1 LVLSA
6 ALAVMLFAACSGSVA
21 NTPSDAGDELDA
33 ADASHPH
40 DASSPS
46 DAAVDAPIDA
56 LAACDLYPLSG
67 TACNSLPLFDAP
79 VVEPECATGSE
90 PTPTGGA
97 IANGVYILQ
106 SSAYYGGCPGTTT
119 LQTTWSLCN
128 AQWESA
134 QQTNGIDVPLNALAS
149 IDPTSATVSLTIVCP
164 MPNAA
169 TYGYDATPTTL
180 ALHVPVD
187 SYVRVDTFTLMQ

>member
-1 LVLSA
+1 VRDRLR
-6 ALAVMLFAACSGSVA
+6 
-21 NTPSDAGDELDA
+21 
-33 ADASHPH
+33 ADADGRGDRERRLHP
-40 DASSPS
+40 
-46 DAAVDAPIDA
+46 
-56 LAACDLYPLSG
+56 
-67 TACNSLPLFDAP
+67 
-79 VVEPECATGSE
+79 PE
-90 PTPTGGA
+90 
-97 IANGVYILQ
+97 Q
-106 SSAYYGGCPGTTT
+106 AYYGGCPGTTT